1 MVYTSEVLM
10 VRTQIYLTQHE
21 REGLAKLTKTTGMK
35 LSELIRKAV
44 NRLIDQSSVANREAV
59 LKNAAGIWKNRD
71 DLPDFTLTRSD
82 WDRSA
87 K

>member
-1 MVYTSEVLM
+1 M

-44 NRLIDQSSVANREAV
+44 NRLIDQSSLANREAV

-71 DLPDFTLTRSD
+71 DLPDFARTRSD
-82 WDRSA
+82 WDRSVT
-87 K
+87 

>member
-1 MVYTSEVLM
+1 MYNHGVYIEVLM

-44 NRLIDQSSVANREAV
+44 NRLIDQSSVRQQGGRAEKRGRNME
-59 LKNAAGIWKNRD
+59 KPG
-71 DLPDFTLTRSD
+71 
-82 WDRSA
+82 
-87 K
+87 